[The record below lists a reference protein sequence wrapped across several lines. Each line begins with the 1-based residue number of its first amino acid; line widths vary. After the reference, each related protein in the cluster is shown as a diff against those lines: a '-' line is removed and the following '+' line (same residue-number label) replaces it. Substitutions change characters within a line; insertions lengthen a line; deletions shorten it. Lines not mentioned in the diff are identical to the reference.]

1 MKQPQYNLIN
11 KIAIVTGASRGI
23 GKTIAKQLASLG
35 VKIQLVAR
43 NEKKLVDI
51 NNILNNSGCE
61 SDYTICDTSQ
71 LDSFQEVVNKTV
83 QKWGSIDILINNAGI
98 TRDNLILRMSEED
111 WDTVID
117 TNLKG
122 YFNGIKAVSKTMLK
136 NRYGKIINIASVIG
150 QIGNSGQSNYAA
162 SKAGILGLTRSIA
175 KELGPKNITINS
187 IAPGYISTD
196 MTEQLNEQAKN
207 ILINSIPLKQLGQPE
222 DVANLV
228 CFLASDLAS
237 YITGQTFN
245 VDGGMVMI

>member
-43 NEKKLVDI
+43 NEENLVDI

>member
-196 MTEQLNEQAKN
+196 MTEQLNEQTKN

>member
-43 NEKKLVDI
+43 NEENLVDI
-51 NNILNNSGCE
+51 NNILNNSGCQ

-175 KELGPKNITINS
+175 KELGAKNITINS